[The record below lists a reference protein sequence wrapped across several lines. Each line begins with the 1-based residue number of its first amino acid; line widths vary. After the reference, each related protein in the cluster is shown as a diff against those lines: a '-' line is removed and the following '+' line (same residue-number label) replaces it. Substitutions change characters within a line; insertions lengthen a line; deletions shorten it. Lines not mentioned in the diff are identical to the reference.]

1 MLDISYYITD
11 IFDEFNSFG
20 CCFKKN
26 MFTNLLFM
34 LFLILEVMKKLLV
47 FLLGNF

>member
-20 CCFKKN
+20 CCFKKKHVHE
-26 MFTNLLFM
+26 FAIHVVSYT
-34 LFLILEVMKKLLV
+34 
-47 FLLGNF
+47 